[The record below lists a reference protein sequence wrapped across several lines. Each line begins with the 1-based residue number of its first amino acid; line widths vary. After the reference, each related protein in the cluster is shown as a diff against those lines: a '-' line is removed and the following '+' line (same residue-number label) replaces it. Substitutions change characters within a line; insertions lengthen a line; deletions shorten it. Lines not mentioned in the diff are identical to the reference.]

1 MDLLKKYDEDTK
13 NIIIQLGLKHYNE
26 YENGIGSEKINFI
39 ELEKNVFQIYGYRS
53 KFYHKFYDNEQE
65 YFILYYFE
73 NINEKIKKINL
84 LEY

>member
-13 NIIIQLGLKHYNE
+13 NIIIQLGLKHYND

-39 ELEKNVFQIYGYRS
+39 ELEKNVLQIYGYRS
-53 KFYHKFYDNEQE
+53 KFYHKFYDNEKE
-65 YFILYYFE
+65 IFILYYFE